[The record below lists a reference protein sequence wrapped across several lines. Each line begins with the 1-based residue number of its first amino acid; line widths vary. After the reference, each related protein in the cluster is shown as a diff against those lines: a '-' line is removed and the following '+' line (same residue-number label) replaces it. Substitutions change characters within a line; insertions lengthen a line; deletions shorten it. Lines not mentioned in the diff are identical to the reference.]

1 MSTPIGQVYTDSA
14 YFLAIEG
21 FAAYEFGPSNQA
33 DWNALVTVSPTLLLN
48 LGNTVLAENLRH
60 LTLPGW
66 AGLVWLR
73 LTSENQR
80 VLVKMATEGS
90 ADAIELERLF
100 LAQMDESLEGE
111 TL

>member
-1 MSTPIGQVYTDSA
+1 MTTPIGQVYIDSA
-14 YFLAIEG
+14 HFLAIEG
-21 FAAYEFGPSNQA
+21 FAAYEFGPTKHTP
-33 DWNALVTVSPTLLLN
+33 WNALVTVSPSVLLN
-48 LGNTVLAENLRH
+48 LGNEVLAESLRR

-66 AGLVWLR
+66 AGLVWITR
-73 LTSENQR
+73 TGNGPVVR
-80 VLVKMATEGS
+80 VKMATEGS